1 MDTSR
6 LAQTFTQS
14 LTVQLRRSE
23 GVSLPVESELAFDS
37 GNPYALTIS
46 FHLTETVVWTFGR
59 ELLGAGLTEPSGD
72 GDVHVW
78 PCLDDR
84 GLAVLCVELC
94 SPDGN
99 ALIEMS
105 TADAADFVDRSEA
118 LVPLGSESEHLDVD
132 AIINAIRTAEN
143 A

>member
-14 LTVQLRRSE
+14 LTVQLRGTK
-23 GVSLPVESELAFDS
+23 GVSIPVESELAFDS
-37 GNPYALTIS
+37 RNPYALTIS
-46 FHLTETVVWTFGR
+46 FHLNETVVWTFGR
-59 ELLGAGLTEPSGD
+59 ELLAAGLTEPSGD

-78 PCLDDR
+78 PCLDDD

-99 ALIEMS
+99 ALIELS
-105 TADAADFVDRSEA
+105 TVDAADFVDRSEE
-118 LVPLGSESEHLDVD
+118 LVPLGSESDHLDVD
-132 AIINAIRTAEN
+132 AIIDAIRTAEN